1 MNRRSA
7 DRRFH
12 LRSTMSSIAHD
23 ETVSSK
29 GILSGPVESRDLPDW
44 FREQQ
49 AAAWEKFE
57 SIPRP
62 TRKDQ
67 PWRFSNVDLLDLA
80 PFKLSPE
87 LSDEDRRNVLHYSRG
102 LDEFSARMIFAGDQL
117 IQRDVVSEDLKK
129 RGVIFQPL
137 ERAMVEHADLFRKY
151 FMSQPAILGSA
162 KFAELHKALVSNGT
176 FLFVPRGVEIE
187 QPIEIF
193 HWLRGEGVSVFP
205 HLLLITDE
213 LAKVTVVEHFRSCDA
228 RAAGFACGVND
239 LIAGPGA
246 KVTYVCAQNWG
257 ENVVALQMNTTT
269 VDHDASAMSLNLNL
283 GSKYSR
289 FESLSRL
296 VGEGAR
302 SDLLA
307 VAVATNEQEFDART
321 LQDHISPHTASDLLY
336 KNALDDRA
344 RCTFGGLIRVEPHA
358 HFTDA
363 YQKVRNLLLSDD
375 SEANS
380 MPGLEILAD
389 NVRCTHGA
397 TSGQI
402 NEEEMFYLRSRG
414 IPIKTAQRLLVT
426 GFLNEV
432 IQRLDQPA
440 IAEHLRRLID
450 RKFAR

>member
-1 MNRRSA
+1 MSA
-7 DRRFH
+7 
-12 LRSTMSSIAHD
+12 IAHD
-23 ETVSSK
+23 ETVNSK
-29 GILSGPVESRDLPDW
+29 GILSGLLELRDLPDW

-49 AAAWEKFE
+49 HAAWEKFE

-80 PFKLSPE
+80 PFKLSGTV
-87 LSDEDRRNVLHYSRG
+87 SDQARAAILEQSDG
-102 LDEFSARMIFAGDQL
+102 LDEVAARLVFAGDQL
-117 IQRDVVSEDLKK
+117 LERDVVSEQLSK

-151 FMSQPAILGSA
+151 FMSTEVSLGSA
-162 KFAELHKALVSNGT
+162 KFAALHQALVSTGT
-176 FLFVPRGVEIE
+176 FLFVPRGVEID

-193 HWLRGEGVSVFP
+193 HWLAGENATVFP
-205 HLLLITDE
+205 HLLLVTDE
-213 LAKVTVVEHFRSCDA
+213 LAKVTVIEHFRSLD
-228 RAAGFACGVND
+228 RNQRGFACGVND
-239 LIAGPGA
+239 LLAGPGA

-257 ENVVALQMNTTT
+257 DKVVALQMNTTA
-269 VDHDASAMSLNLNL
+269 VDHDASAVSLNLNL
-283 GSKYSR
+283 GSRYSR

-414 IPIKTAQRLLVT
+414 IPVPVAQRLIVT

-440 IAEHLRRLID
+440 IADYLNQLID
-450 RKFAR
+450 RKFAHSR